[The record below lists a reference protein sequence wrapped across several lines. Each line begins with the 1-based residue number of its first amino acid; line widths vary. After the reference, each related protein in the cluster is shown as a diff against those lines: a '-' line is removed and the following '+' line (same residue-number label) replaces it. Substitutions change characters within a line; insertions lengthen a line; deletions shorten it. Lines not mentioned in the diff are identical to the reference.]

1 MSSQTDRIF
10 AEFEGGGS
18 LPRMMERLLAAQKK
32 AWSDLQKNYL
42 SLEKRLVRELSSGA
56 SILRVEFNPGRINS
70 TSSNTDA
77 LAVSSRACFLCR
89 ENLPPAQK
97 GILYR
102 GKYLV
107 LCNPYPIFDNHFT
120 VANLE
125 HTPQNIQGSIEAFL
139 SLLTDLGP
147 QFTIFY
153 NGPECGASAPDHL
166 HFQTC
171 PSGVIPV
178 ESVRCLPADRASS
191 FAGCGIYAVEDAGR
205 AMVLVE
211 SPDTAAI
218 KAALLKIIDS
228 LKKRAAGKTEPLL
241 NMIAWKAGG
250 AYRAVLFPRRKFRPD
265 CYYAAGEE
273 RVLVSPAA
281 VEMGGLIIT
290 PLERDFGS
298 MDFARAS
305 AILREVSA
313 GRDFIM
319 EILAGLK
326 LT

>member
-10 AEFEGGGS
+10 AEFDGGGS

-70 TSSNTDA
+70 TSANTDA

-166 HFQTC
+166 HFQAC

-178 ESVRCLPADRASS
+178 ESVRYLPAERASS

-319 EILAGLK
+319 EVLAGLQ

>member
-10 AEFEGGGS
+10 AEFDGGGS

-70 TSSNTDA
+70 TSANTDA

-139 SLLTDLGP
+139 SLLTDLCP

-166 HFQTC
+166 HFQAC

-178 ESVRCLPADRASS
+178 ESVRYLPAERASS

-319 EILAGLK
+319 EVLAGLQ